1 MLGLM
6 IGTCSCHLALVLRV
20 FMRLVSCRSSPFRV
34 MELLGV
40 GVVILLA
47 SATNWFRDKQI
58 WIFVVMLWAL
68 AVFVVQ
74 SLILSLGVL

>member
-1 MLGLM
+1 
-6 IGTCSCHLALVLRV
+6 
-20 FMRLVSCRSSPFRV
+20 

-68 AVFVVQ
+68 VVFVVQ